1 MTIPFLHVSV
11 AQALLIVGLVAS
23 TGYYLVM
30 LYGTYDFFRRYKR
43 YPLAEHEPPVTFLKP
58 LKGAEPS
65 LRENLESLCR
75 QQYGTFQVL
84 CGVADPNDP
93 AIAVVRKLQAEHPD
107 LDIEL
112 VVDPHLYGSND
123 KISNLHNM
131 YRRAKHDIIIVADSD
146 IRVRPDYLRK
156 IVAQVLNPRTGL
168 VTCLYRAV
176 NTGGI
181 PSLLESMFVNTDFCG
196 MVLVARKV
204 ERPSY
209 AFGATIAMRREV
221 LDQVGGFLPLVNYLA
236 DDYQLGN
243 RISALGYN
251 LVLSDEIVET
261 VVAVDGWRTLLQH
274 QVRWARTY
282 RACRATGYFTTII
295 THGTLWALVNLV
307 YQGFSP
313 AGWLVA
319 AGVLGLRYA
328 CAGFLCWPYLGSD
341 TRPHQLAIL
350 WLKDLL
356 VSCVWFL
363 AFASD
368 TVWWSG
374 RRFRILSNG
383 EMTDLTPGASPVES
397 WRPHPISALPQRKP

>member
-1 MTIPFLHVSV
+1 MIPFLHISPV
-11 AQALLIVGLVAS
+11 QALLIVGLLAS

-43 YPLAEHEPPVTFLKP
+43 YPLADHEPPVTILKP
-58 LKGAEPS
+58 LRGAEPY
-65 LRENLESLCR
+65 LYENLETLCR
-75 QQYGTFQVL
+75 QRYGTFQVL
-84 CGVADPNDP
+84 CGVADPHDP
-93 AIAVVRKLQAEHPD
+93 AIAVVRKLQAEYPA

-112 VVDPHLYGSND
+112 VIDPHIYGSNY
-123 KISNLHNM
+123 KVSNLHNM
-131 YRRAKHDIIIVADSD
+131 YRRAKHYIIIVADSD

-181 PSLLESMFVNTDFCG
+181 PSLLESMSVNTDFCG

-204 ERPSY
+204 EHPSY

-221 LDQVGGFLPLVNYLA
+221 LDQIGGFLPLVNYLA

-243 RISALGYN
+243 RIGALGYE
-251 LVLSDEIVET
+251 LVLSDEVVDT
-261 VVAVDGWRTLLQH
+261 VVAVDGWSTLLEH

-282 RACRATGYFTTII
+282 RVCRATGYFYTII
-295 THGTLWALVNLV
+295 THGTLWALANLV
-307 YQGFSP
+307 YQAFSP

-319 AGVLGLRYA
+319 AAVLGLRYA
-328 CAGFLCWPYLGSD
+328 CAALLCWPYLRTD

-356 VSCVWFL
+356 VSGVWFL
-363 AFASD
+363 AFAGN
-368 TVWWSG
+368 TVWWSS
-374 RRFRILSNG
+374 RRFRLLSNG
-383 EMTDLTPGASPVES
+383 EMMDLTPGAPPVES
-397 WRPHPISALPQRKP
+397 WQPQPISALPQRKP